1 MRPLDLAA
9 RTLVTGMAAGTVAG
23 AALTAYA
30 AWEARAYTLRTV
42 ELAAAPSRDTGRSGS
57 CT

>member
-1 MRPLDLAA
+1 MRPVPL
-9 RTLVTGMAAGTVAG
+9 AAGTLAAGAVAG

-42 ELAAAPSRDTGRSGS
+42 ELPLLPPGHRPLRC